1 MDRKAADRRMVSR
14 AASFTHRR
22 FWVWL
27 AGALSLSSSFPLCSD
42 LGLIRK
48 SSGLVVRAVSHN
60 LGENDRMQNISPFR
74 WGFTASDRKVAY

>member
-1 MDRKAADRRMVSR
+1 MVGWC
-14 AASFTHRR
+14 FVLV
-22 FWVWL
+22 FV
-27 AGALSLSSSFPLCSD
+27 LSLVLN

-74 WGFTASDRKVAY
+74 WGFTASDRKEAY